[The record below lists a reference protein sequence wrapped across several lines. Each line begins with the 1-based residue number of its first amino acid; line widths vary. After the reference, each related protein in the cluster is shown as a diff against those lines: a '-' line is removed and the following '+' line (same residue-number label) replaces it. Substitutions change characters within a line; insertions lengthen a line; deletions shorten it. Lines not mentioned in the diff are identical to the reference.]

1 MLLVSN
7 CCYVLQ
13 SETSLVSSTCP
24 RCGQRCAW
32 IPERD
37 MPSWRPGVKHGE
49 LGRLRDREAFSGGG
63 WWMRQAKEHAK
74 KKNTA

>member
-1 MLLVSN
+1 MPLVSN

-13 SETSLVSSTCP
+13 TINAELLGICP
-24 RCGQRCAW
+24 RCKEHCAW

-37 MPSWRPGVKHGE
+37 MPSWRPGVRHGE

-63 WWMRQAKEHAK
+63 WWMRQAKAHARK
-74 KKNTA
+74 KDTT